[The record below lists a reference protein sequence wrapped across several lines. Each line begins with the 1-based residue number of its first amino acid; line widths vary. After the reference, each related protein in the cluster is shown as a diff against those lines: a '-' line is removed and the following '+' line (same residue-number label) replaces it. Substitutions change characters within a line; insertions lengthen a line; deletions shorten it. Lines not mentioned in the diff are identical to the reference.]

1 MPEVELFPIP
11 DVEFSSASDFHKY
24 LAENYDPSTVDH
36 HLTIVLGLTEY
47 TKSMLEDR
55 LTAFGFTVERRLGAV
70 LHLQVPVE
78 ESTLECYLTV
88 DEPTGV
94 LAFYTNFRKTE
105 EVPKIHEFLRTDPSS
120 HRLFLR
126 PVLMRE
132 ILESMIERY
141 EDIEIHEF
149 HAFRPLDSKWEAK
162 VRPRYKRSIS
172 YWGRDGRETL
182 DEIGLQ
188 YGVLPAKVRLYIP
201 TSATKFKIDK
211 DGAFTFETGDLSILF
226 ENMERAINESRRT
239 MEAYNGSAF
248 RMLPV
253 ETARKA
259 FEVPSSTPAVIEL
272 STEVSL
278 RLMEDMQEQ
287 MEESGFIV
295 LASLEQEGSL
305 FVRIDIQSESG
316 HRFRVKAFSDQIK
329 IFPQEDK
336 TLSDFMRFY
345 EVVLETV
352 DPEAELVVA

>member
-11 DVEFSSASDFHKY
+11 DVEFSSASDFHQY
-24 LAENYDPSTVDH
+24 LAENYDPLAVDH

-47 TKSMLEDR
+47 TRSMLEAR
-55 LTAFGFTVERRLGAV
+55 LTASGFTVERRLGAV
-70 LHLQVPVE
+70 LHLRVPVE
-78 ESTLECYLTV
+78 ESALECYLTV
-88 DEPTGV
+88 DEATGV

-105 EVPKIHEFLRTDPSS
+105 EVPKIHEFLKTDLSS

-132 ILESMIERY
+132 ILEDLIERY

-149 HAFRPLDSKWEAK
+149 HAFRPLDSKWKAK

-172 YWGRDGRETL
+172 YWGKDGREAL
-182 DEIGLQ
+182 DELRLH
-188 YGVLPAKVRLYIP
+188 YGVLPAKVRFFIP
-201 TSATKFKIDK
+201 STSTKFKIDK

-226 ENMERAINESRRT
+226 ENMEKAVNESRRT
-239 MEAYNGSAF
+239 MEAYNDSAF

-253 ETARKA
+253 ETAHRA
-259 FEVPSSTPAVIEL
+259 FEVPSSTPVVIEL
-272 STEVSL
+272 STELSV
-278 RLMEDMQEQ
+278 RLIEDMEEQ

-305 FVRIDIQSESG
+305 FARIDTQSESG
-316 HRFRVKAFSDQIK
+316 HRFRIKASSSQIK
-329 IFPQEDK
+329 IFPQEEK

-345 EVVLETV
+345 EVVLDTV